1 MTHWMHRIE
10 VTMKSTA
17 RVHLQ
22 GVTSNVR
29 HAHCKAQRVECLAY
43 NGLKLS
49 YNKNNGY
56 LGQYGRIRGIAC
68 SREQCR
74 GGERALGTVVRAASE
89 DGSPAVEIRK
99 EDDTFGD
106 VDVKKSNLIPA
117 AWEKAIE
124 LLQSGESFTTDIR
137 GVNKSG
143 VLIKVG
149 KLSGFIPYKLMNRYT
164 LSSIDKSLWTE
175 KLVGRPIT
183 VKVTQVVVPE
193 RRLICS
199 EKAVMLENAA
209 SNLKIGD
216 IIEGQVASLH
226 TFGAFVEI
234 AKPEAYAGT
243 EVILP
248 VRELSW
254 DWVSSVGAVVSKGDR
269 VAVKVVDVNSGP
281 QCKVVVSLKRMEGDP
296 LRETLDNVMPLDPAG
311 SADEKMVPVS
321 IPQGVEDIL
330 DELSK
335 EPGVGEVT
343 LGRRVEERR
352 TVSQDLELWMSKE
365 AVVDGFNL
373 VARAGRTVQE
383 IHVRTEMNADSMRGT
398 VQRVLKRVN

>member
-1 MTHWMHRIE
+1 
-10 VTMKSTA
+10 MKSTA

-22 GVTSNVR
+22 GVTSNMR
-29 HAHCKAQRVECLAY
+29 HAHCKAQRVECLGY

-49 YNKNNGY
+49 YNEYNGY
-56 LGQYGRIRGIAC
+56 LGYCGRIRGIAY

-89 DGSPAVEIRK
+89 DGSPAVEIGN
-99 EDDTFGD
+99 EGDTFED
-106 VDVKKSNLIPA
+106 SDVKKPNLIPA

-209 SNLKIGD
+209 SKLKIGD
-216 IIEGQVASLH
+216 VIEGQVASLH

-234 AKPEAYAGT
+234 AKPEDYTGT

-269 VAVKVVDVNSGP
+269 VAVKVVDVSSGP

-296 LRETLDNVMPLDPAG
+296 LQETLDNVMPLDAAASG
-311 SADEKMVPVS
+311 DEKTVPVS

>member
-1 MTHWMHRIE
+1 
-10 VTMKSTA
+10 
-17 RVHLQ
+17 
-22 GVTSNVR
+22 
-29 HAHCKAQRVECLAY
+29 
-43 NGLKLS
+43 
-49 YNKNNGY
+49 
-56 LGQYGRIRGIAC
+56 
-68 SREQCR
+68 
-74 GGERALGTVVRAASE
+74 
-89 DGSPAVEIRK
+89 
-99 EDDTFGD
+99 
-106 VDVKKSNLIPA
+106 
-117 AWEKAIE
+117 
-124 LLQSGESFTTDIR
+124 
-137 GVNKSG
+137 
-143 VLIKVG
+143 
-149 KLSGFIPYKLMNRYT
+149 
-164 LSSIDKSLWTE
+164 
-175 KLVGRPIT
+175 
-183 VKVTQVVVPE
+183 
-193 RRLICS
+193 
-199 EKAVMLENAA
+199 MLENAA
-209 SNLKIGD
+209 SKLKVGD
-216 IIEGQVASLH
+216 VIEGQVASLH

-234 AKPEAYAGT
+234 AKPEEHAGT

-254 DWVSSVGAVVSKGDR
+254 DWVSSVGAVVSKGDK
-269 VAVKVVDVNSGP
+269 VAVKVVDVNTGP

-296 LRETLDNVMPLDPAG
+296 LQETLDNVMPLDAAAI
-311 SADEKMVPVS
+311 ADEKTVPVS